1 VKAKWGEIRAGEII
15 SPMRGE
21 LMSGSPGTVLA
32 GLSTDSRKIDPGQL
46 FCALKGGRY
55 DGHDFV
61 KEAVN
66 KDAAG
71 IVIRKGFRP
80 VIPTMRDMVVI
91 AVDDTLEALGDLGGW
106 WRHQYPIPVAA
117 ITGSVGK
124 TTTKEMTASILGLS
138 AMTLK
143 NEGNLNN
150 LIGLPLTLFSLNE
163 AHHRAVLEMGMN
175 KIGEIAR
182 LTEIA
187 DPNIGLITNVARAHL
202 EGLGHI
208 EAVARA
214 KVELLQEMSE
224 EGQVVLNGD
233 DELLMTTASAFRHK
247 AITYGLGSGNHIRA
261 EKISILGRQGI
272 SFELQYFG
280 RSEAVRLRVPGLQN
294 VFNALAASAIALCL
308 KERPEV
314 IVEGLQRFEGLKG
327 RFKVFSLPQG
337 VTLVD
342 DTYNSN
348 PASLKAAI
356 DSVSSLAVHGADV
369 IMGLGE
375 MLELGTETVPAHRE
389 AGSMVAKLG
398 NSFLVAMG
406 EHAEEMVEGAVNG
419 GLPAERAVVVN
430 THEEMVEKIG
440 SMMKRGDVILLK
452 GSRKMGLEKVA
463 EGLKRKY
470 RGELQH

>member
-1 VKAKWGEIRAGEII
+1 MSAKWGEITAGEII
-15 SPMRGE
+15 SPMGGE
-21 LMSGSPGTVLA
+21 LISGSPETVLA
-32 GLSTDSRKIDPGQL
+32 GLSTDSRKIGPGQL
-46 FCALKGGRY
+46 FCALKGERY

-66 KDAAG
+66 KGAAG
-71 IVIRKGFRP
+71 TVIRKGFRP
-80 VIPTMRDMVVI
+80 FIPPMRDMVVI
-91 AVDDTLEALGDLGGW
+91 AVDDTLNALGDLGGW

-124 TTTKEMTASILGLS
+124 TTTKEMAASILGLS
-138 AMTLK
+138 AMALK

-150 LIGLPLTLFSLNE
+150 LIGLPLTLLSLNE

-175 KIGEIAR
+175 RIGEIAR

-208 EAVARA
+208 QAVARA

-233 DELLMTTASAFRHK
+233 DELLMTTASAFREK

-261 EKISILGRQGI
+261 EKISILGWQGI

-294 VFNALAASAIALCL
+294 VFNALAASSIALCL

-327 RFKVFSLPQG
+327 RFKVFSLPEG

-348 PASLKAAI
+348 PASFKAAI
-356 DSVSSLAVHGADV
+356 DSVNSLAVDGADV
-369 IMGLGE
+369 IVGLGE

-440 SMMKRGDVILLK
+440 SMMKPGDVILLK
-452 GSRKMGLEKVA
+452 GSRKMGLEKVV
-463 EGLKRKY
+463 EGLKGKY